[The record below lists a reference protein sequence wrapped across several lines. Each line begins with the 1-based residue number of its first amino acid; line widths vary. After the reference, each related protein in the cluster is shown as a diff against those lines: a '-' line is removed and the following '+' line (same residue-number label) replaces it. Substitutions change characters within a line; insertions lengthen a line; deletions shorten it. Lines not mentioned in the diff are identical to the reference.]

1 MIKTHWCGFESGY
14 DFGSADHFVGSDSFS
29 AHRIQHYFFLT
40 ARTKLEQSQICKRIK
55 LTKKISYILN
65 PLLRYPNKVFVCI
78 NKLLHKIEDPD
89 AYQRFCFFLHKFEN
103 LDAHHND
110 IGYYIN
116 LRIRMLIKIELG
128 FYINF
133 F

>member
-1 MIKTHWCGFESGY
+1 MLIK
-14 DFGSADHFVGSDSFS
+14 DFV
-29 AHRIQHYFFLT
+29 
-40 ARTKLEQSQICKRIK
+40 
-55 LTKKISYILN
+55 
-65 PLLRYPNKVFVCI
+65 
-78 NKLLHKIEDPD
+78 
-89 AYQRFCFFLHKFEN
+89 FLHKFEN